1 MRDPKFARALF
12 LVALLM
18 SWLANPLASCAHPM
32 GNFSISHYAG
42 IHVESGFIELHY
54 IIDMAEIPTYQ
65 EMQNSGIAATEG
77 DPRLAKYL
85 EDKANSLADGLEL
98 QLNGRT
104 LRLQPISQS
113 VIFPPGAGGL
123 PTMKLGFV
131 YRAVLENLSAGSAR
145 AVHYRDD
152 NFAGRAGW
160 KEIVVTAERDLALTA
175 SSAPVT
181 DRSAQLSNYPTD
193 LLSSPPQNLEASF
206 SFNASLSTANDAT
219 LASVARQ
226 ARPRNAVSVQ
236 GGLREVGNA
245 RDSQIQPSPALR
257 APVPS
262 AGSVASATVGSSAAK
277 SPKPVRAAES
287 PTAVGAYSLQANRQ
301 TTPRSKFTELVSA
314 RNQSFWFLFT
324 AALIAVGLGAM
335 HALEPGHGKTI
346 VAAYLV
352 GSRGTP
358 KHAVFLGLIVTAAHT
373 AGVYAL
379 GAITL
384 YASKYIVPEQLYPWL
399 GMISGIIIAVFASYL
414 MIRTLIGE
422 SADDSHESGGA
433 HSHWFASLGKRRALV
448 PAEKGNSLRVGGDAA
463 PSAARPTKNV
473 SLAQLLTLGITGG
486 IIPCPAALV
495 VLLGAFSLHRV
506 GFGLFLIVAFSLGLA
521 AVLIVIGLLMVY
533 AGQFLARWKSNG
545 SVIQRWLPLASAG
558 CMLIFG
564 LAIAG
569 RALLSTG
576 IAAGFLAHAKLSTF
590 VGIVLLGLF
599 LGVRHSTDADHV
611 VAVSTITSRER
622 SVGQGALIGILWGVG
637 HTLTIF
643 LVGSA
648 IILFGLVIPPRVG
661 LSMEFSVALML
672 ILLGVLNLTGALRWL
687 TQRFAPVDRAK
698 TPATTNSAANGNR
711 ADNFLDRLLRR
722 YGSYQIIR
730 PLVIGLVHGLAG
742 SAAVALLVLSTIR
755 SPLWAIAYLLV
766 FGVGTIIGMM
776 LMTTAMAIPIAY
788 SGKDF
793 AAGKYLSPISGILS
807 TGFGLFLV
815 YQIGFVDGL
824 FRANAHWTPQ

>member
-1 MRDPKFARALF
+1 MRDPKLLRALL
-12 LVALLM
+12 LVILLM
-18 SWLANPLASCAHPM
+18 SWLANPLASDAHPM

-42 IHVESGFIELHY
+42 IHVGSGFIELRY

-65 EMQNSGIAATEG
+65 EMQNTGIVANESDPHLAAY
-77 DPRLAKYL
+77 LA
-85 EDKANSLADGLEL
+85 EKANSLASGLDL
-98 QLNGRT
+98 QINGQSVQ
-104 LRLQPISQS
+104 LQPTSQN

-131 YRAVLENLSAGSAR
+131 YRAALENLSPGSACV
-145 AVHYRDD
+145 VHYRDD

-160 KEIVVTAERDLALTA
+160 KEIVVTAEPGSALTA

-193 LLSSPPQNLEASF
+193 LLSSPPQNLEATF
-206 SFNASLSTANDAT
+206 SFNAPVSVGHDVAMASGANPAPSRPAVSVDGVPRNAGNVRDKQIQSSPPTRAPVLSAKSV
-219 LASVARQ
+219 ASVA
-226 ARPRNAVSVQ
+226 V
-236 GGLREVGNA
+236 E
-245 RDSQIQPSPALR
+245 
-257 APVPS
+257 
-262 AGSVASATVGSSAAK
+262 SSAVK
-277 SPKPVRAAES
+277 SPKPASASES
-287 PTAVGAYSLQANRQ
+287 STATAVGAYSLQANRQ
-301 TTPRSKFTELVSA
+301 TTPRSKFTELVSSK
-314 RNQSFWFLFT
+314 NLSFWFLFT

-373 AGVYAL
+373 AGVYLL

-399 GMISGIIIAVFASYL
+399 GMISGIIIAVFACYL
-414 MIRTLIGE
+414 MIRVLTRE
-422 SADDSHESGGA
+422 SADDPHEIGGS
-433 HSHWFASLGKRRALV
+433 HSHWISSLAKPRA
-448 PAEKGNSLRVGGDAA
+448 PDPTATQPEKQI
-463 PSAARPTKNV
+463 

-486 IIPCPAALV
+486 MIPCPAALV

-533 AGQFLARWKSNG
+533 AGQFLARWKSDG
-545 SVIQRWLPLASAG
+545 SVIQRWVPFASAS
-558 CMLIFG
+558 CMLILG

-576 IAAGFLAHAKLSTF
+576 IGAGFFAHAKLSSF

-599 LGVRHSTDADHV
+599 LGMRHSTDADHV

-661 LSMEFSVALML
+661 LSMEFTVALML

-687 TQRFAPVDRAK
+687 TERFAPANRDKPPVTTALE
-698 TPATTNSAANGNR
+698 TPRNFAENS
-711 ADNFLDRLLRR
+711 LDRLLRR
-722 YGSYQIIR
+722 YGTYQMIR
-730 PLVIGLVHGLAG
+730 PLIIGLVHGLAG

-766 FGVGTIIGMM
+766 FGVGTIVGMM
-776 LMTTAMAIPIAY
+776 LMTTAMAIPFAY
-788 SGKDF
+788 TGKNF
-793 AAGKYLSPISGILS
+793 AAARYLSPVSGILS